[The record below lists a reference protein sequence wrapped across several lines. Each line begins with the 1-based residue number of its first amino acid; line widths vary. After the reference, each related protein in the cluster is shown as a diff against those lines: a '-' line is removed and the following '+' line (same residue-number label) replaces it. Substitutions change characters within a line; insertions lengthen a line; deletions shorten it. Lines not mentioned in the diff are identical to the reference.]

1 VEKKNVTS
9 IFMKILMNHMQLITL
24 TASFNFSWPEQ
35 VLAFFS
41 AVKPA
46 SSASTQ
52 VLSVDCFLGSKSN
65 STTPDES
72 GMRVFWQKMIM
83 YALMPFLLALVS
95 YIVWWVHSAYKKY
108 EMPYGKTISTLVILL
123 FLVHPNIVEYMFNGF
138 YCIDIDGEPRIREDL
153 RVVCW
158 QTEHKLYGFMLALPS
173 IVVWGLGIPF
183 FAFTLLTRERETL
196 DKLATK
202 EKFGFLYNG
211 YKKDFYYWEIVIM
224 YRKIAIIFIAVFIS
238 SSGVVT
244 QALIVFLLLIIFIV
258 INLKKAP
265 FMTVVLNDLE
275 TLSMVTSMVTVYC
288 GLFYISN
295 TPQKYIDDYPEL
307 STTAL
312 QLSVFA

>member
-1 VEKKNVTS
+1 
-9 IFMKILMNHMQLITL
+9 
-24 TASFNFSWPEQ
+24 
-35 VLAFFS
+35 
-41 AVKPA
+41 
-46 SSASTQ
+46 
-52 VLSVDCFLGSKSN
+52 
-65 STTPDES
+65 
-72 GMRVFWQKMIM
+72 
-83 YALMPFLLALVS
+83 
-95 YIVWWVHSAYKKY
+95 
-108 EMPYGKTISTLVILL
+108 
-123 FLVHPNIVEYMFNGF
+123 
-138 YCIDIDGEPRIREDL
+138 
-153 RVVCW
+153 
-158 QTEHKLYGFMLALPS
+158 MLALPS
-173 IVVWGLGIPF
+173 IIVWGLGIPF

-238 SSGVVT
+238 SSGVIT

-312 QLSVFA
+312 QLSVFAQLILFFIIIFVNVLFISFWLYHMFLEIKNKFRKKAEKLYLWIFLCGNVQRLEEEKRL